1 MYVGKAQVL
10 LRTLFPAA
18 GVGDGDG
25 LGDGE
30 GLGDGDGLGDGLGD
44 GEGLG
49 DGFGDGFVAYQ
60 TPTAAIRITTT
71 MITACIWVIALFFRI
86 SGRIFKS
93 FTKSSIR

>member
-30 GLGDGDGLGDGLGD
+30 GLGEGDGLGDGLGD
-44 GEGLG
+44 GEGLGDG

-71 MITACIWVIALFFRI
+71 MITA
-86 SGRIFKS
+86 
-93 FTKSSIR
+93 